1 MCSSHHINHICNQ
14 ATMLHIC
21 NQATREHPSHYNYN
35 ASSILQRTHH
45 ICSQATR
52 EHPSHRQS
60 AQHILHFDQSVWL
73 SAVTDRKLQ
82 VKQSIVTQNASRNST
97 PKQPKT
103 TVWRA
108 KLMLRD
114 SLRLRVLFRLPCSM
128 CQLGPHP
135 QP

>member
-1 MCSSHHINHICNQ
+1 
-14 ATMLHIC
+14 MLHIC

-82 VKQSIVTQNASRNST
+82 VKQSIVTQNASRYSDAEATKDYCLARKANASR
-97 PKQPKT
+97 QLKT
-103 TVWRA
+103 TGIIQTAMQHVPTWTA
-108 KLMLRD
+108 PTAMML
-114 SLRLRVLFRLPCSM
+114 
-128 CQLGPHP
+128 
-135 QP
+135 